1 MSRSAFYAWQ
11 QAEPTVHDQRDDEL
25 LPLIRIIFRKHKRR
39 YGARRIADELHDA
52 GHTCSVRRV
61 RKLLKTQGLKAIQ
74 PKSFQPGTTN
84 SRHRPGYSP
93 NLLPCVAEVDATELD
108 GINQLWVGDITYIRL
123 RGGTFAYLAELMD
136 RYSRR
141 IIGWNLGTDMTE
153 SLVLKVSGSR
163 SARFSKC
170 PVLKVPGRAIRER
183 HLTDRLIHHT
193 DRGGQYAGHSY
204 RAILRRANIRQ
215 SMSRAADC
223 YDNAFME
230 SCFGTLKRE
239 LEMTRYNSYSEA
251 RAEIAQYIRYYNF
264 ERKHSGIEY
273 LKPAQFEA
281 LINQP
286 E

>member
-1 MSRSAFYAWQ
+1 MLTVSRSAFYAWQ
-11 QAEPTVHDQRDDEL
+11 RTEPTTHEQHDEEL
-25 LPLIRIIFRKHKRR
+25 LPLIRIIFKQHKRR

-74 PKSFQPGTTN
+74 PKSFQPRTTN
-84 SRHRPGYSP
+84 SRHQLGYSP
-93 NLLPCVAEVDATELD
+93 NLLLDATEPD
-108 GINQLWVGDITYIRL
+108 GINQLRVGDITYIRL

-153 SLVLKVSGSR
+153 PLVLKVLR
-163 SARFSKC
+163 
-170 PVLKVPGRAIRER
+170 RAIRER
-183 HLTDRLIHHT
+183 HMANRLIHHT
-193 DRGGQYAGHSY
+193 DRGGQYASHSY

-251 RAEIAQYIRYYNF
+251 RAEIGEYIRYYNF

-273 LKPAQFEA
+273 LKPAQFEE

>member
-1 MSRSAFYAWQ
+1 MLTVSRSAFYAWQ
-11 QAEPTVHDQRDDEL
+11 RAELSLHEQRDEEL

-39 YGARRIADELHDA
+39 YGARRIADELRDTDQA
-52 GHTCSVRRV
+52 CSVLRV

-74 PKSFQPGTTN
+74 PKSFHPRTTN
-84 SRHRPGYSP
+84 SRHRLGYSP
-93 NLLPCVAEVDATELD
+93 NLLLDAVEPD
-108 GINQLWVGDITYIRL
+108 GVNQLWVGDITYIRL
-123 RGGTFAYLAELMD
+123 RGRTFCYLAVLMD
-136 RYSRR
+136 RFSRR
-141 IIGWNLGTDMTE
+141 IIGSNMTE
-153 SLVLKVSGSR
+153 SLVLKVLR
-163 SARFSKC
+163 
-170 PVLKVPGRAIRER
+170 RAIQER

-193 DRGGQYAGHSY
+193 DCGGQYAGTKSSMQERSIATFCVEQTFVKVGKCGC
-204 RAILRRANIRQ
+204 RACEDQ
-215 SMSRAADC
+215 VPHAAAEDSDC

-239 LEMTRYNSYSEA
+239 LEMTEYNSHREA
-251 RAEIAQYIRYYNF
+251 HAEIAQYIRYDNF